1 MTTTATTTVFSV
13 PSRDLLRALN
23 ATKAAAHRRPSV
35 PCLAGTLITARDGRV
50 NLSQYDYEHQIT
62 VDLDTTAH
70 TDGTWLIH
78 HRVLLSTLTA
88 LRSTTTAK
96 KADATTV
103 TFTITDQGNPALS
116 FGGYTMPLESL
127 DAADYP
133 TLPAPP
139 EVVARFDQA
148 DYTRALAQVAPAAGT
163 DETLPA
169 LVGIH
174 MAVGE
179 DGDARVSATDRYRIA
194 TVVLSPLDGMAV
206 PGEYNIPA
214 KAVTAVAKH
223 WQGRTAV
230 EFLGGE
236 SGYGLLCGVRAD
248 GITLVSRA
256 IEQIFPKIEAVLFKP
271 VVGSVTVDG
280 KTLTTAVATAAKLA
294 AATTDTTAAGAA
306 VELRVDDQGIE
317 VAPRSSGPE
326 RITAPSH
333 QAKITGT
340 PHPLRT
346 AQAGFLSDGIRAVG
360 ADRLTVHHEQG
371 QVLVLTQAGQDPAD
385 LKSYRYVVMCMRTP

>member
-1 MTTTATTTVFSV
+1 MATTTATTVFSV

-23 ATKAAAHRRPSV
+23 ATKIAAARRPSV
-35 PCLAGTLITARDGRV
+35 PCLAGILITARDGRV
-50 NLSQYDYEHQIT
+50 SMTQYDYEHAVT

-70 TDGTWLIH
+70 TEGTWLIH
-78 HRVLLSTLTA
+78 HRVLLSALNA

-103 TFTITDQGNPALS
+103 AFTITDQGNPALS

-127 DAADYP
+127 DDTDYP

-148 DYTRALAQVAPAAGT
+148 DYTRALARVSPAAGT
-163 DETLPA
+163 DDTLPA

-179 DGDARVSATDRYRIA
+179 NGDARVSATDRYRIA
-194 TVVLSPLDGMAV
+194 TVVLSPVDGMAV

-223 WQGRTAV
+223 WQGRTTV

-236 SGYGLLCGVRAD
+236 GGYGLLCGVRAD
-248 GITLVSRA
+248 GITLIARA
-256 IEQIFPKIEAVLFKP
+256 IDQEFPKIEPFLSKP

-280 KTLTTAVATAAKLA
+280 KTLATAVTTAAKLA
-294 AATTDTTAAGAA
+294 AATEDTTVPGVA
-306 VELRVDDQGIE
+306 VELRVDGRGIE

-326 RITAPSH
+326 RITAPAH
-333 QAKITGT
+333 QAETTGT

-346 AQAGFLSDGIRAVG
+346 AQAGFLGDGIRAVD
-360 ADRLTVHHEQG
+360 ADRLTIHHEQG
-371 QVLVLTQAGQDPAD
+371 QMLVLTEAGQDPAD